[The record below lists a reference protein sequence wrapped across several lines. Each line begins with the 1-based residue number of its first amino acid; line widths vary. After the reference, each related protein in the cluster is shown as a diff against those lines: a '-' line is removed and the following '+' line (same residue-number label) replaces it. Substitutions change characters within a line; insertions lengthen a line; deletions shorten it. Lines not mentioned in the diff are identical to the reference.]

1 MAAEASTS
9 AMAATTEATTTPMKV
24 PTAAA
29 TPAKASTPTK
39 AAAATVPAAMVQ
51 VAMAIATASA
61 RPTKAK
67 AITSLLPTHPAA
79 FLVARPT
86 ATTQGAIE
94 AIAVGRLEAAAT
106 PASRIAAVLTTLD
119 LSRPAEPETPS
130 GRIPTTPLPT
140 SPVPDLGRQAVTAL
154 EDLGPALAIQVEKAS
169 LHFSRKSRR
178 GRRRSR
184 RLPKKQ
190 KNYK

>member
-1 MAAEASTS
+1 
-9 AMAATTEATTTPMKV
+9 MAATTEATTTPMKV

-39 AAAATVPAAMVQ
+39 AAVPAATAVPAAMVQ